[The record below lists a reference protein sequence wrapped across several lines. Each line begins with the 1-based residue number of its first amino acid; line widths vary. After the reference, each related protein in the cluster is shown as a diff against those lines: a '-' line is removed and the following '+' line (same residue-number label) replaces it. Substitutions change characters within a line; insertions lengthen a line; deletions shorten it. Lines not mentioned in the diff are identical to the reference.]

1 MPGLFND
8 RVNDDATNIISSS
21 ESADRAEAAAKRSE
35 KAADDSIYAAS
46 EAQDAAA
53 LAQQSEAHVV
63 LLEGQAAQEAA
74 DAAVS
79 AQTAINYA
87 NDAND
92 YMVAAS
98 AAADRAEAA
107 DHDMQVQIDE
117 AHGYAAAAA
126 ISASDAKTFRDA
138 AGTYA
143 TNSAN
148 SSTLAQQ
155 WAISPTLVASQDQSS
170 KTYAGQS
177 KTSATNAATSASN
190 AQKSESNASIYAAN
204 ASTSATKAGQSE
216 ANAALNAT
224 NAKTSET
231 NSKTNSDAA
240 AQSQF
245 LAKQSE
251 TNSKA
256 SELKAKDWAEKMDG
270 AVETGLYSS
279 HHWAKVAQ
287 DAAVQK
293 DVLLKSENLA
303 DLPDVTIAKTNLGIE
318 NVINAPALSID
329 NNLSDVA
336 DINVARTNIGA
347 AESGI
352 NSSITNLTGLSGGAL
367 RLGSDGVG
375 DFDAVTMRQW
385 KAGGGGGSNMTG
397 VANFAIGSLQQYL
410 SRAYLPSD
418 QVFADGQLLKRDEWP
433 DLWTYAQATTPIAD
447 SEWIASTN
455 KRAMYSTG
463 DGSTTFRVPDMNGVQ
478 KNGVDGFTGP
488 SSIVGLFFRGDGGG
502 YYVPGYT
509 FLNGAPNIT
518 GKSGAVDANGRAVF
532 SSGVGSLFINSSEIM
547 NGFVTSSATSTANRY
562 SYINFDASRS
572 HPAYGRSADE
582 VRPNNAAGVWAIRAS
597 GNFTAAKTE
606 FSVINTDDVVPPV
619 GTSTYGGSLK
629 SVYNI
634 GTEKYAEASFSAR
647 NFTSTSNVQYA
658 HARVAASNKEG
669 ESSEWLFG
677 NDGVLTLPST
687 DGYKI
692 RTNDSL
698 LTTDSNFYSKSLSA
712 QNGGIVQSMGPEQNA
727 ALIQAM
733 PSGQSSGSYVNVVQG
748 NWYGGAWILGGVRSA
763 NQSLARAQLN
773 VRSTTGATMGSFLFN
788 PDSTASCKTWINSS
802 DIRIKDN
809 IEPIQNALTLMK
821 AFDGVTWDYK
831 VDGSKGYGFVA
842 QDVQT
847 IFPEAVSESNYN
859 QDLPDGTT
867 VENVLNVNTIGVS
880 AALHHQAIKELMA
893 VVEDLQQQIN
903 ELKK

>member
-98 AAADRAEAA
+98 AAANRAEAA

-117 AHGYAAAAA
+117 AHGYASAAAL
-126 ISASDAKTFRDA
+126 SASDAKTFRDA

-216 ANAALNAT
+216 ANAALSAT

-231 NSKTNSDAA
+231 NSKMNSDTA

-256 SELKAKDWAEKMDG
+256 SEMKAKDWAEKMDG
-270 AVETGLYSS
+270 EVETNLYSS
-279 HHWAKVAQ
+279 HYWANVAQ

-293 DVLLKSENLA
+293 DVLLKSMNLG
-303 DLPDVTIAKTNLGIE
+303 DLPDVTIAKTNLQLE
-318 NVINAPALSID
+318 QVLNTPQLAID
-329 NNLSDVA
+329 KNLSDVQDK
-336 DINVARTNIGA
+336 DIARQNITA
-347 AESGI
+347 AMSGQ
-352 NSSITNLTGLSGGAL
+352 NTDITNLLNLSGGPL
-367 RLGSDGVG
+367 KLGSDGIN

-385 KAGGGGGSNMTG
+385 KAGGGGGANMTG

-410 SRAYLPSD
+410 SRAFLPSD
-418 QVFADGQLLKRDEWP
+418 QVWADGQLLLRDEWP
-433 DLWTYAQATTPIAD
+433 DLFEYAKSTTLLAD
-447 SEWIASTN
+447 SIWLSTIN
-455 KRAMYSTG
+455 LRGRFSDG
-463 DGSTTFRVPDMNGVQ
+463 DGSTTFRVPDINGV
-478 KNGVDGFTGP
+478 VTG
-488 SSIVGLFFRGDGGG
+488 SIKGLYFRGDGGG
-502 YYVPGYT
+502 YYQNGYV
-509 FLNGAPNIT
+509 FENAVPNIT
-518 GKSGAVDANGRAVF
+518 GSFAGAGT
-532 SSGVGSLFINSSEIM
+532 VGGAWLAPPNNSTTGAFKLGANSSLSRVS
-547 NGFVTSSATSTANRY
+547 NASTTAGTYPSNI
-562 SYINFDASRS
+562 SFDASNS
-572 HPAYGRSADE
+572 SPVYGRSYTTE
-582 VRPNNAAGVWAIRAS
+582 VRPNTVGGVWAIRAS

-606 FSVINTDDVVPPV
+606 FSIINKESALPPV
-619 GTSTYGGSLK
+619 NTTVYGGVSK
-629 SVYNI
+629 SVYTV
-634 GTEKYAEASFSAR
+634 GTTDYATTRLASSYINNGTSEISSALL
-647 NFTSTSNVQYA
+647 SI
-658 HARVAASNKEG
+658 SNKNG
-669 ESSEWLFG
+669 AGSSWIFDENG
-677 NDGVLTLPST
+677 MLTLPATTGKSIKTGNT
-687 DGYKI
+687 DGTIKI
-692 RTNDSL
+692 QGYVQATSCFADP
-698 LTTDSNFYSKSLSA
+698 TSA
-712 QNGGIVQSMGPEQNA
+712 VGVQAHEQNEIR
-727 ALIQAM
+727 IQNAQGATT
-733 PSGQSSGSYVNVVQG
+733 GQYVSWLRG
-748 NWYGGAWILGGVRSA
+748 NWYNGNFTLGAIRS
-763 NQSLARAQLN
+763 SSTLMARAQLN
-773 VRSTTGATMGSFLFN
+773 VSDGSGNNGSFLFN
-788 PDSTASCKTWINSS
+788 PNSTASCTQWISQS
-802 DIRIKDN
+802 DNRIKDN
-809 IEPIQNALTLMK
+809 IEPIQNPLQLMK

-842 QDVQT
+842 QEVQT
-847 IFPEAVSESNYN
+847 VFPQAVTESNFN
-859 QDLPDGTT
+859 LDLPDGTT
-867 VENVLNVNTIGVS
+867 VENVLNVNTYGVS
-880 AALHHQAIKELMA
+880 AALHHQAIKALIDL
-893 VVEDLQQQIN
+893 VEDLQKQIN
-903 ELKK
+903 ELKGI